1 MISGI
6 SRTDS
11 VKFDDKMIIEQA
23 KVSDAEE
30 ILSLQKL
37 SYKSEAEIYKDFNIA
52 PLIQTLEEIKRDFGN
67 QFFLKAVIEGK
78 IRGSVRAF
86 AKDDSCYI
94 GRLIVH
100 PDFQNRGIGTKL
112 INEIEGVFNLSRRFE
127 LFTGH
132 KSEKNI
138 HIYQKLG
145 YKTFK
150 TEEITDNIN
159 FIYMEKINSSNMLD

>member
-1 MISGI
+1 
-6 SRTDS
+6 
-11 VKFDDKMIIEQA
+11 MIIEQA

-37 SYKSEAEIYKDFNIA
+37 SYKSEAEIYNDFNIP
-52 PLIQTLEEIKRDFGN
+52 PLTQTLEEMKRDFGD
-67 QFFLKAVIEGK
+67 QIFLKAVIEGK
-78 IRGSVRAF
+78 IIGSVRAI
-86 AKDDSCYI
+86 AKEDSCDI
-94 GRLIVH
+94 RRLIVH

-112 INEIEGVFNLSRRFE
+112 INEIEGVFNTSRRFE

-150 TEEITDNIN
+150 TEKITDNII
-159 FIYMEKINSSNMLD
+159 FMYMEKTNSSKTLD

>member
-1 MISGI
+1 
-6 SRTDS
+6 
-11 VKFDDKMIIEQA
+11 MIIEQA
-23 KVSDAEE
+23 EVSDAEE

-37 SYKSEAEIYKDFNIA
+37 AFKSEAEIYKDFNIA
-52 PLIQTLEEIKRDFGN
+52 PLIQTLEEIKRDFGD
-67 QFFLKAVIEGK
+67 QVFLKAVIKGK
-78 IRGSVRAF
+78 IIGSVRAF
-86 AKDDSCYI
+86 AKEDSCYI

-100 PDFQNRGIGTKL
+100 PDFQNQGIGTKL
-112 INEIEGVFNLSRRFE
+112 IKEIEGVFNLSRRFG

-150 TEEITDNIN
+150 MEKITDSINI
-159 FIYMEKINSSNMLD
+159 IYMEKINSSNMID

>member
-1 MISGI
+1 
-6 SRTDS
+6 
-11 VKFDDKMIIEQA
+11 MIIEQA
-23 KVSDAEE
+23 KVTDAEE

-37 SYKSEAEIYKDFNIA
+37 AYKSESEIYNDFNIA
-52 PLIQTLEEIKRDFGN
+52 PLIQTLEEIKRDFKN
-67 QFFLKAVIEGK
+67 QVFLKAVIEGR
-78 IRGSVRAF
+78 ITGSVRAF
-86 AKDDSCYI
+86 AKEDSCYI

-100 PDFQNRGIGTKL
+100 PDFQNQGIGTKL

-132 KSEKNI
+132 KSRKNI

-150 TEEITDNIN
+150 TEKITDNIN
-159 FIYMEKINSSNMLD
+159 FIYMEKINSNSISD

>member
-1 MISGI
+1 
-6 SRTDS
+6 
-11 VKFDDKMIIEQA
+11 MIIEQA
-23 KVSDAEE
+23 EISDAEE

-37 SYKSEAEIYKDFNIA
+37 AYKSDAEIYKDFNIA
-52 PLIQTLEEIKRDFGN
+52 PLIQTLDEIKREFEN
-67 QFFLKAVIEGK
+67 QVFLKAVIKGK
-78 IRGSVRAF
+78 IIGSVRAF
-86 AKDDSCYI
+86 AKENSCYI

-100 PDFQNRGIGTKL
+100 PDFQNQGIGTKL

-127 LFTGH
+127 IFTGH

-150 TEEITDNIN
+150 IEKITNNIN
-159 FIYMEKINSSNMLD
+159 YIYLEKINSSNMLD

>member
-1 MISGI
+1 MIPGI

-11 VKFDDKMIIEQA
+11 VKLDDKMIIEQA

-37 SYKSEAEIYKDFNIA
+37 AFKSEAEIYMDFKIA

-67 QFFLKAVIEGK
+67 QVFLKAIVEGK

-86 AKDDSCYI
+86 AKEDSCYI

-112 INEIEGVFNLSRRFE
+112 INEIEGVFDLSRRFE
-127 LFTGH
+127 LLTGH

-150 TEEITDNIN
+150 TEKISDNIN
-159 FIYMEKINSSNMLD
+159 FIYMEKINS